1 MTKILRIVENNH
13 ITGVVYGT
21 VEVSEIQNQI
31 SHKRA
36 QKNFKESKAR
46 IKQIRNRHHARMK

>member
-1 MTKILRIVENNH
+1 MAKVIQIVENNH

-21 VEVSEIQNQI
+21 VEVSETQNKT

-36 QKNFKESKAR
+36 QTSFKESKAR
-46 IKQIRNRHHARMK
+46 IKQIRNRHHARIK

>member
-21 VEVSEIQNQI
+21 VEVSETQNQI

-46 IKQIRNRHHARMK
+46 IKQIRNRHHARIK

>member
-1 MTKILRIVENNH
+1 MAKVIQIVENNH

-21 VEVSEIQNQI
+21 VEIPEIQNQT

-46 IKQIRNRHHARMK
+46 IKQIRNRHHARMQ

>member
-1 MTKILRIVENNH
+1 MTKIIAITEDNH
-13 ITGVVYGT
+13 VTGIVYGT
-21 VEVSEIQNQI
+21 VNIPDTEAKI

>member
-1 MTKILRIVENNH
+1 MAKVIRIVENNH

-21 VEVSEIQNQI
+21 VNIPERQNQT

-36 QKNFKESKAR
+36 QTSFKESKAH
-46 IKQIRNRHHARMK
+46 IKQIRNRHHARIK

>member
-21 VEVSEIQNQI
+21 VEVSETQSQI

>member
-21 VEVSEIQNQI
+21 VEVSETRNAT